1 MSLEHL
7 LSSNLH
13 MDLHVDLDIDLKSVK
28 FRKVQ
33 EILAD
38 PKKQF
43 IIVDGV
49 IGAGK
54 TTVISLIE
62 KYINNSDTN
71 LKMKAIY
78 EPVKVWSDTGALQY
92 FYSNIE
98 KHCYEFQT
106 YSYITRIKS
115 VIDDIYNCQDA
126 DIYIL
131 ERSIWTDKYI
141 FMALLKDLVGDMRFN
156 MYNTWWEMWSYL
168 MPMRV
173 DKWVLLDTSLEE
185 SLKRISSRN
194 RNGESA
200 VDKDYQT
207 KLYIKHIEFYNQ
219 LKEENKPVV
228 IIESDIMDTDFITNN
243 EKIEQIIAIIL
254 N

>member
-1 MSLEHL
+1 
-7 LSSNLH
+7 
-13 MDLHVDLDIDLKSVK
+13 MDLQADLSTTLPIDLNIDFKSTK
-28 FRKVQ
+28 FKKVQ
-33 EILAD
+33 DILAD
-38 PKKQF
+38 PSKKF

-62 KYINNSDTN
+62 KQINNNGLN
-71 LKMKAIY
+71 LKIKAIY
-78 EPVKVWSDTGALQY
+78 EPVKEWNDTGALQY
-92 FYSNIE
+92 FYDNIE
-98 KHCYEFQT
+98 KNCYEFQT

-115 VIDDIYNCQDA
+115 VINEIYDNPNA

-141 FMALLKDLVGDMRFN
+141 FMELLKDLVGEMRIN
-156 MYNTWWEMWSYL
+156 MYNTWWDMWSYI

-185 SLKRISSRN
+185 SLKRITFRN

-207 KLYIKHIEFYNQ
+207 KLYNKHIEFYNT
-219 LKEENKPVV
+219 LKKENKPVV
-228 IIESDIMDTDFITNN
+228 IIESSIMDTDFIKNTD
-243 EKIEQIIAIIL
+243 KIDNIIKLIL

>member
-1 MSLEHL
+1 MMPE
-7 LSSNLH
+7 
-13 MDLHVDLDIDLKSVK
+13 IDLNIDFKSEK
-28 FRKVQ
+28 IKKVQ
-33 EILAD
+33 ELLAD
-38 PKKQF
+38 PKKKF

-62 KYINNSDTN
+62 KQINEDGK
-71 LKMKAIY
+71 LKVKAIY
-78 EPVKVWSDTGALQY
+78 EPVKLWNDTGVLQY
-92 FYSNIE
+92 FYKDIP

-106 YSYITRIKS
+106 YSFITRIES
-115 VIDDIYNCQDA
+115 IIEELYNHQDA

-141 FMALLKDLVGDMRFN
+141 FLELLKDSIGELRMK
-156 MYNTWWEMWSYL
+156 MYNKWWTMWSYI

-185 SLKRISSRN
+185 SLRRINSRN
-194 RNGESA
+194 RDGENA
-200 VDKDYQT
+200 IDKDYQT
-207 KLYIKHIEFYNQ
+207 NLYIRHIEFYDTLQ
-219 LKEENKPVV
+219 KENKPVV
-228 IIESDIMDTDFITNN
+228 IIESTIMDTNLIINN
-243 EKIEQIIAIIL
+243 DKVAKIIEQIL

>member
-1 MSLEHL
+1 MSLDNNF
-7 LSSNLH
+7 NLH
-13 MDLHVDLDIDLKSVK
+13 IDLNIDFKSVK

-33 EILAD
+33 DILSD
-38 PKKQF
+38 PKKHF

-62 KYINNSDTN
+62 KHINSYKD
-71 LKMKAIY
+71 LKVKAIY
-78 EPVKVWSDTGALQY
+78 EPVKLWSDIGALQY
-92 FYSNIE
+92 FYKDIE
-98 KHCYEFQT
+98 KNCYEFQT

-115 VIDDIYNCQDA
+115 VIDEIYNCQDA

-141 FMALLKDLVGDMRFN
+141 FMELLKEIVGEMRFN
-156 MYNTWWEMWSYL
+156 MYNTWWEMWSYI

-185 SLKRISSRN
+185 SLKRINSRN
-194 RNGESA
+194 RNGENA
-200 VDKDYQT
+200 VDKGYQT
-207 KLYIKHIEFYNQ
+207 RLYIKHIEFYNQ
-219 LKEENKPVV
+219 LQEENKPVV
-228 IIESDIMDTDFITNN
+228 IIESDIMDTNFIEDT
-243 EKIEQIIAIIL
+243 EKIKKIIDLIL
-254 N
+254 S

>member
-1 MSLEHL
+1 MTPE
-7 LSSNLH
+7 
-13 MDLHVDLDIDLKSVK
+13 IDLNIDFKSEK
-28 FRKVQ
+28 IKKVQ
-33 EILAD
+33 ELLAN
-38 PKKQF
+38 PKKKF

-62 KYINNSDTN
+62 KEINNETN
-71 LKMKAIY
+71 KETNKYGKLKVKAIY
-78 EPVKVWSDTGALQY
+78 EPVKLWNDTGVLQY
-92 FYSNIE
+92 FYKDIP

-106 YSYITRIKS
+106 YTYITRIES
-115 VIDDIYNCQDA
+115 IIDAIYDEPDA

-141 FMALLKDLVGDMRFN
+141 FMELLKDYVGDMRMN
-156 MYNTWWEMWSYL
+156 MYNKWWDMWSYI

-185 SLKRISSRN
+185 SLKRINSRN

-200 VDKDYQT
+200 VDKEYQT
-207 KLYIKHIEFYNQ
+207 KLYSKHIEFYNQ
-219 LKEENKPVV
+219 LTKENKPVV
-228 IIESDIMDTDFITNN
+228 IIDSCIMDTNFLEDSK
-243 EKIEQIIAIIL
+243 KIENIINLIL

>member
-1 MSLEHL
+1 
-7 LSSNLH
+7 
-13 MDLHVDLDIDLKSVK
+13 MDLQADLSLTLPIDLNIDFKSTK
-28 FRKVQ
+28 FKKVQ
-33 EILAD
+33 DILAD
-38 PKKQF
+38 PSKKF

-62 KYINNSDTN
+62 KQINNNGLN
-71 LKMKAIY
+71 LKIKAIY
-78 EPVKVWSDTGALQY
+78 EPVKEWNDTGALQY
-92 FYSNIE
+92 FYDNIE
-98 KHCYEFQT
+98 KNCYEFQT

-115 VIDDIYNCQDA
+115 VINEIYDNPDA

-141 FMALLKDLVGDMRFN
+141 FMELLKDLVGEMRIN
-156 MYNTWWEMWSYL
+156 MYNTWWDMWSYI
-168 MPMRV
+168 MPMKV
-173 DKWVLLDTSLEE
+173 DKWVLLDTSLNE
-185 SLKRISSRN
+185 SLKRITFRN

-207 KLYIKHIEFYNQ
+207 KLYNKHIEFYNT
-219 LKEENKPVV
+219 LKKENKPVV
-228 IIESDIMDTDFITNN
+228 IIESSIMDTDFIKNTD
-243 EKIEQIIAIIL
+243 KIDNIIKLIL

>member
-1 MSLEHL
+1 
-7 LSSNLH
+7 
-13 MDLHVDLDIDLKSVK
+13 MDLQADLSTTLPIDLNIDFKSTK
-28 FRKVQ
+28 FKKVQ
-33 EILAD
+33 DILAD
-38 PKKQF
+38 PSKKF

-62 KYINNSDTN
+62 KQINNNGLN
-71 LKMKAIY
+71 LKIKAIY
-78 EPVKVWSDTGALQY
+78 EPVKEWNDTGALQY
-92 FYSNIE
+92 FYDNIE
-98 KHCYEFQT
+98 KNCYEFQT

-115 VIDDIYNCQDA
+115 VINEIYDNPNA

-141 FMALLKDLVGDMRFN
+141 FMELLKDLVGEMRIN
-156 MYNTWWEMWSYL
+156 MYNTWWDMWSFI

-185 SLKRISSRN
+185 SLKRITFRN

-207 KLYIKHIEFYNQ
+207 KLYNKHIEFYNT
-219 LKEENKPVV
+219 LKKENKPVV
-228 IIESDIMDTDFITNN
+228 IIESSIMDTDFIKNTD
-243 EKIEQIIAIIL
+243 KIDNIIKLIL

>member
-1 MSLEHL
+1 
-7 LSSNLH
+7 
-13 MDLHVDLDIDLKSVK
+13 MDLQADLSTTLPIDLNIDFKSTK
-28 FRKVQ
+28 FKKVQ
-33 EILAD
+33 DILAD
-38 PKKQF
+38 PSKKF

-62 KYINNSDTN
+62 KQINNNGLN
-71 LKMKAIY
+71 LKIKAIY
-78 EPVKVWSDTGALQY
+78 EPVKEWNDTGALQY
-92 FYSNIE
+92 FYDNIE
-98 KHCYEFQT
+98 KNCYEFQT

-115 VIDDIYNCQDA
+115 VINEIYDNPNA

-141 FMALLKDLVGDMRFN
+141 FMELLKDLVGEMRIN
-156 MYNTWWEMWSYL
+156 MYNTWWDMWSYI
-168 MPMRV
+168 MPMKV
-173 DKWVLLDTSLEE
+173 DKWVLLDTSLDE
-185 SLKRISSRN
+185 SLKRITFRN

-207 KLYIKHIEFYNQ
+207 KLYNKHIEFYNT
-219 LKEENKPVV
+219 LKKENKPVV
-228 IIESDIMDTDFITNN
+228 IIESSIMDTDFIKNTD
-243 EKIEQIIAIIL
+243 KIDNIIKLIL

>member
-1 MSLEHL
+1 
-7 LSSNLH
+7 
-13 MDLHVDLDIDLKSVK
+13 MDLQADLSPTLPIDLNIDFKSTK
-28 FRKVQ
+28 FKKVQ
-33 EILAD
+33 DILAD
-38 PKKQF
+38 PSKKF

-62 KYINNSDTN
+62 KQINNNGLN
-71 LKMKAIY
+71 LKIKAIY
-78 EPVKVWSDTGALQY
+78 EPVKEWNDTGALQY
-92 FYSNIE
+92 FYDNIE
-98 KHCYEFQT
+98 KNCYEFQT

-115 VIDDIYNCQDA
+115 VINEIYDNPNA

-141 FMALLKDLVGDMRFN
+141 FMELLKDLVGEMRIN
-156 MYNTWWEMWSYL
+156 MYNTWWDMWSYI
-168 MPMRV
+168 MPMKV
-173 DKWVLLDTSLEE
+173 DKWVLLDTSLDE
-185 SLKRISSRN
+185 SLKRITFRN

-207 KLYIKHIEFYNQ
+207 KLYNKHIEFYNT
-219 LKEENKPVV
+219 LKKENKPVV
-228 IIESDIMDTDFITNN
+228 IIESSIMDTDFIKNTD
-243 EKIEQIIAIIL
+243 KIDNIIKLIL

>member
-1 MSLEHL
+1 MSLDR
-7 LSSNLH
+7 
-13 MDLHVDLDIDLKSVK
+13 DLNIDLNIDFKSEK
-28 FRKVQ
+28 FKTVYA
-33 EILAD
+33 ILAD
-38 PKKQF
+38 TKKQF

-62 KYINNSDTN
+62 KKINSDGK
-71 LKMKAIY
+71 LKIKAIY
-78 EPVKVWSDTGALQY
+78 EPVKLWNDTGALEY
-92 FYSNIE
+92 FYQDIQKN
-98 KHCYEFQT
+98 CYEFQT
-106 YSYITRIKS
+106 YSYITRIES
-115 VIDDIYNCQDA
+115 VIDEIYNAQDA

-141 FMALLKDLVGDMRFN
+141 FMALLKDFVGDMRMN
-156 MYNTWWEMWSYL
+156 MYNKWWDMWSYI

-185 SLKRISSRN
+185 SLKRITSRN
-194 RNGESA
+194 RNGETA

-219 LKEENKPVV
+219 LKKENKPVV
-228 IIESDIMDTDFITNN
+228 IIESNIMDTNFLEDSKKIDTIIKLIVDF
-243 EKIEQIIAIIL
+243 
-254 N
+254 